1 MLARQ
6 LGRAWER
13 FWMRYAGRG
22 ICGRIATYL
31 AAAASPPYKGRR
43 HLAFMNKKG
52 YISPQASIR
61 HDNLR
66 LGNHVFIGDRV
77 VVYKGQG
84 GGPVDIGSGAAIHND
99 VIIEVGAGGGLVI
112 GGDTHIQPRCQF
124 SAYKGSIMI
133 GCGVQ
138 IAPNCGFYP
147 YNHGFAADALI
158 KEQPLQSKGDIIV
171 ADDAWL
177 GFGVIVLDNVR
188 IGRGA
193 VIGAGSVVAHDI
205 PDGAIAVG
213 SPAHVVR
220 LRGKR
225 ECVAEGAI

>member
-1 MLARQ
+1 
-6 LGRAWER
+6 
-13 FWMRYAGRG
+13 
-22 ICGRIATYL
+22 
-31 AAAASPPYKGRR
+31 
-43 HLAFMNKKG
+43 MNKKG
-52 YISPQASIR
+52 YISPKASIL
-61 HDNLR
+61 HDNLS

-77 VVYKGQG
+77 VVYKGRG
-84 GGPVDIGSGAAIHND
+84 GGPVDVGSGTAIHND

-133 GCGVQ
+133 GSGVQ

-147 YNHGFAADALI
+147 YNHGFEPGELI

-188 IGRGA
+188 IGKGA
-193 VIGAGSVVAHDI
+193 VIGAGSVVVNDI

-220 LRGKR
+220 MRGKR
-225 ECVAEGAI
+225 EYVSDGAI